1 MRDPDQML
9 LRRTTRH
16 AVSLR
21 ALISV
26 SPVHRP
32 MVRLS
37 PSLGGR
43 DAWLSCDII
52 DFSGGGV
59 GVITNCFFPRGCR
72 VWVKLLTSEAE
83 NPRTLFAVEC
93 TVNRVVMTDRRP
105 AYLLGLGWHEPTDA
119 IKEKIA
125 EVLDLLEGEGA

>member
-1 MRDPDQML
+1 ML

-21 ALISV
+21 AMVSV
-26 SPVHRP
+26 SPVHRT

-37 PSLGGR
+37 QALGGR
-43 DAWLSCDII
+43 DAWLSCDVV
-52 DFSGGGV
+52 DFSGGGI
-59 GVITNCFFPRGCR
+59 GIIASCFFPRNCR
-72 VWVKLLTSEAE
+72 VWVKVLSGE
-83 NPRTLFAVEC
+83 NDGQRTLLAVEC

-119 IKEKIA
+119 IKAKIS
-125 EVLDLLEGEGA
+125 EVLDLLEGEDA

>member
-26 SPVHRP
+26 SPVHRT

-37 PSLGGR
+37 QALGGR
-43 DAWLSCDII
+43 DAWLPCDVI

-59 GVITNCFFPRGCR
+59 GVITNCFFPRNCR
-72 VWVKLLTSEAE
+72 VWIKVLAGEAE
-83 NPRTLFAVEC
+83 SQKTLLAVEC

-105 AYLLGLGWHEPTDA
+105 AYLLGLGWHEPTDS
-119 IKEKIA
+119 IRDKIA